1 MRSAQLFLTDV
12 WSIFW
17 QNKNLVFSSYF
28 ITKTL
33 YFLVVFYKNVFLK
46 LSDSITKQ
54 SYYRGRQVF
63 TTKINNVQKSVK
75 SPRLTSNFSFFWFL
89 CLEVQPTSVSDV
101 CVLRFLSSS
110 FFRPNIPSAFG
121 LPLTLLLFFFHVNF
135 SSYYG
140 LWNGV
145 IIAWRFGNSWRFQCT
160 NQTSIPN
167 FPCSASDRS
176 SNLSHVDPSL
186 YRT

>member
-1 MRSAQLFLTDV
+1 MYILYCKITSITEIKSTKFINRSAQLFLTDV

-17 QNKNLVFSSYF
+17 QNKNLVFPYFF

-46 LSDSITKQ
+46 QSDSITKQ

-63 TTKINNVQKSVK
+63 TTKINNVQKSIK

-101 CVLRFLSSS
+101 CVLRFLPSS
-110 FFRPNIPSAFG
+110 FFRPNISQCFWPSSDSS
-121 LPLTLLLFFFHVNF
+121 PFFSV
-135 SSYYG
+135 
-140 LWNGV
+140 
-145 IIAWRFGNSWRFQCT
+145 
-160 NQTSIPN
+160 
-167 FPCSASDRS
+167 
-176 SNLSHVDPSL
+176 
-186 YRT
+186 